1 MSPYML
7 LSTSWEK
14 ILNIKTILIFGDH
27 FLHPLDLIVC
37 IIMYGC
43 DEEQLD
49 AYHCWSLKG

>member
-1 MSPYML
+1 ML